1 MPLAC
6 GEKFSP
12 VVFGAG
18 GRYFLLFQY
27 SNTPTLQ
34 YSGTSGTGG
43 DPGNKMKKEKTQ
55 MPAEHSEPRRS
66 FLTKLWFGL
75 GAVVFAEIVYLVT
88 SFLRP
93 RRSTAREGEFGTVI
107 DAGAVGSFERGS
119 VTAFPRGR
127 FYLARLEDGGFLA
140 LSRQCTHLGCT
151 LPWNEAEQKFL
162 CPCHSS
168 AFDIRGSVV
177 RAPAPRALDIFRIV
191 IENNVVMVNT
201 GKRIQRSEF
210 RRDQETYPA

>member
-1 MPLAC
+1 MAR
-6 GEKFSP
+6 EKNE
-12 VVFGAG
+12 
-18 GRYFLLFQY
+18 L
-27 SNTPTLQ
+27 
-34 YSGTSGTGG
+34 
-43 DPGNKMKKEKTQ
+43 
-55 MPAEHSEPRRS
+55 PAEHSEPRRS
-66 FLTKLWFGL
+66 FLTQLWFGL
-75 GAVVFAEIVYLVT
+75 GAVVLAEIVYLVI

-107 DAGAVGSFERGS
+107 AAGPVESFERGS

-140 LSRQCTHLGCT
+140 ISRKCTHLGCT
-151 LPWNEAEQKFL
+151 LPWNETEQKFL

-177 RAPAPRALDIFRIV
+177 RAPAPRALDVFRIV
-191 IENNVVMVNT
+191 IENNLVTVDT

-210 RRDQETYPA
+210 RKEQVTYPA